1 MRYVGE
7 DKPAISRRRFLK
19 LSFVGISGMGLLLL
33 SGCVAGGGG
42 NNDEDDDGDD
52 NQGED
57 D

>member
-7 DKPAISRRRFLK
+7 DKPAISRHGFLK
-19 LSFVGISGMGLLLL
+19 LSFAGISGMGLLLL
-33 SGCVAGGGG
+33 SGCVAGGG